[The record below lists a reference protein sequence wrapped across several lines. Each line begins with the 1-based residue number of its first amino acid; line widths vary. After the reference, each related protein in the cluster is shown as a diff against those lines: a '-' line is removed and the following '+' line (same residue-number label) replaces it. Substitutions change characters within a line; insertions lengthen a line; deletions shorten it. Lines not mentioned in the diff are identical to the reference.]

1 MKEILGIIGIL
12 VLLVEIYARL
22 RKFWIQRLLDQ
33 KRNAK
38 KPRKPLEM
46 RPKSEA
52 DCRFCMAE
60 KGKKGAAKCGT
71 PPPWSE
77 RKGRGGRRKQTS
89 TARNFCPN
97 PECEYYRIDDEKV
110 HALVWDGKHG
120 KHETIRDL
128 KCQACG
134 KKFTSRKNTILY
146 RLKTDP
152 EKIGKILHLLAVGVD
167 GSVLEEVF
175 GVREITIRSWL
186 CRSGMQGRKLHERMM
201 VELELVHVQLDELWG
216 NVKQSGQEV
225 WLWAASDARRL

>member
-1 MKEILGIIGIL
+1 MDPAAAGSEEKCEETMQTAGN
-12 VLLVEIYARL
+12 AA
-22 RKFWIQRLLDQ
+22 Q
-33 KRNAK
+33 KRGG
-38 KPRKPLEM
+38 
-46 RPKSEA
+46 
-52 DCRFCMAE
+52 RFCVAE
-60 KGKKGAAKCGT
+60 KGKKGAANRGT

-97 PECEYYRIDDEKV
+97 PECEYYRIDDEKI

-152 EKIGKILHLLAVGVD
+152 EKIGKILHLLAGGGGWISAGRGVWRAED
-167 GSVLEEVF
+167 HNSIMAVPE
-175 GVREITIRSWL
+175 W
-186 CRSGMQGRKLHERMM
+186 
-201 VELELVHVQLDELWG
+201 DA
-216 NVKQSGQEV
+216 GQEV
-225 WLWAASDARRL
+225 A